1 MTTESPQ
8 APTLA
13 IVSPTPRAFTFP
25 STHNLAD
32 SPYSSPSS
40 SPFEPDLLPVASRTR
55 SPLQLAP
62 PPSTSP
68 RPLTHQRR
76 KSSVCSI
83 TTDDEQQRRP
93 RKGDSDYI
101 KRPENAFILFRRKCC
116 EDRQAAEDSKQDG
129 PAKRQRQADLS
140 KTISQQWKSL
150 TAGERKVWE
159 DKAKERK
166 KEHEA
171 LYPNYVYRP
180 QRTKEKAKA
189 AAAKKGSAQFK
200 EARADGSQTAE
211 FDTDVDC
218 TDSPGSVSIVI
229 PMGSS
234 RHHGRSASVPTPP
247 PYQSIV
253 LPNLYSGATSSCRA
267 SPSLLPMITRRASMN
282 HHHHLDDGM
291 VNQFDF
297 FPNDHFMP
305 PPISNTYADQTPT
318 AASTGFE
325 AIQVSLWINPFASV
339 FTYTTSGSHQIFC
352 ETSSLCLMFQIP
364 MTCTLSLLYISTTTT
379 TFLHHRHHPLVL
391 LLAHHRLAKVHSLL
405 FPLCHILQRHP

>member
-8 APTLA
+8 APALA
-13 IVSPTPRAFTFP
+13 IISPTPRAFTFP

-32 SPYSSPSS
+32 SPYSSPSN
-40 SPFEPDLLPVASRTR
+40 SPFEPDLLPVSHRTH

-76 KSSVCSI
+76 KSSISSI
-83 TTDDEQQRRP
+83 TDDEQSRRP

-116 EDRQAAEDSKQDG
+116 EERQAVEDSKQDG
-129 PAKRQRQADLS
+129 PTKRQRQADLS

-150 TAGERKVWE
+150 TPEERKVWE

-180 QRTKEKAKA
+180 QRTKDKAKVA
-189 AAAKKGSAQFK
+189 SSKKTSALFK
-200 EARADGSQTAE
+200 GVKNDGSQAAE
-211 FDTDVDC
+211 VDTDI
-218 TDSPGSVSIVI
+218 DSADSTGSVSFVV

-253 LPNLYSGATSSCRA
+253 LPYLYSSVTPSCPT

-291 VNQFDF
+291 VNSFDF
-297 FPNDHFMP
+297 LPNDHFMP
-305 PPISNTYADQTPT
+305 PPPPISNSYADQTPT

-325 AIQVSLWINPFASV
+325 AIQVSLSV
-339 FTYTTSGSHQIFC
+339 FTPCSILLSR
-352 ETSSLCLMFQIP
+352 SSSRQNF
-364 MTCTLSLLYISTTTT
+364 
-379 TFLHHRHHPLVL
+379 
-391 LLAHHRLAKVHSLL
+391 
-405 FPLCHILQRHP
+405 